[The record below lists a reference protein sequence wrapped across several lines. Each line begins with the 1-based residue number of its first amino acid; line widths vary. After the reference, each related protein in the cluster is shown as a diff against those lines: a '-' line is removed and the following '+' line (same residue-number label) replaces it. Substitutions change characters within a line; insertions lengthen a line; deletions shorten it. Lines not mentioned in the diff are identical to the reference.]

1 MGLTQSQKA
10 KIKEIKR
17 KYEQEGMKEIK
28 GRDGVW
34 RPTVIGESFKGE
46 YLECVPDAD
55 NYHRNKYIFSDDGQL
70 KDPNGRPVGQDDH
83 LALFGGVA
91 LDDRMS
97 WIPIGSQVAIIYCGE
112 KPNPGYKNPTKL
124 FTVMSDR
131 ELDVPVDTTP
141 TTQRDESESTTPE
154 HSNLNNFDDPRAREM
169 IKDCKTFLDSE
180 GKKNPTILEIADY
193 AEEIINSEDEPDE
206 RLLDGVQIILA
217 RDIIGE
223 CAASLA
229 TDENLSPSEAEVVEC
244 ASKVLKNH
252 RAMLTKVQLLLA
264 ENVRSK
270 KDYPVKGGAV

>member
-1 MGLTQSQKA
+1 MGLTQSQRA
-10 KIKEIKR
+10 KIKEIKT

-70 KDPNGRPVGQDDH
+70 KDSNGRPVGQDGH

-141 TTQRDESESTTPE
+141 SAREEEPAPK
-154 HSNLNNFDDPRAREM
+154 SNDLNNFDDPLAREM

-180 GKKNPTILEIADY
+180 GIKNPTPLDIAGY

-206 RLLDGVQIILA
+206 RLLDGVQTILA
-217 RDIIGE
+217 REVIAE

-229 TDENLSPSEAEVVEC
+229 TDDNLSPSEEEVATC
-244 ASKVLKNH
+244 AKKVLKDH
-252 RAMLTKVQLLLA
+252 RPLLTKVQLLLA
-264 ENVRSK
+264 ENVKSK
-270 KDYPVKGGAV
+270 KDSAKGGAV